1 MFVYITFRQD
11 ISAVIS
17 GFEATWAYFGG
28 ITKLVIIDN
37 LKPAIKKP
45 DRVSPIIN
53 KSFLE
58 YAQAR
63 GFTPDPANVGHPRGK
78 PFAKNLFSP
87 IENSPIFQLKIP
99 TLVK

>member
-45 DRVSPIIN
+45 DRVSPIIS

-63 GFTPDPANVGHPRGK
+63 GFTPDPANVGHPRETLLSK
-78 PFAKNLFSP
+78 TCFP
-87 IENSPIFQLKIP
+87 QLKIS